1 MVLQWP
7 ALILWHFHVQ
17 SYERNSL
24 DFLCFT
30 MARGHFAAFSCQT
43 GCALTIG
50 FSWFYN
56 GPRAFCG
63 TSMFNLMRAICWI
76 SLVLQWPAGNSL
88 HFHGP
93 RALRVRVRGASARG
107 TVCTRCTR
115 ASTHV
120 QWTISMRVRG
130 RAVIFMAFNAFAE
143 MLNKYVFIAHS
154 GVCHEL
160 NSLIWACGM

>member
-1 MVLQWP
+1 MFYNGPRAFRCIFMSNWMCSNHSIFVVLQSP

-24 DFLCFT
+24 DFLRFT
-30 MARGHFAAFSCQT
+30 MARGRFAAFS
-43 GCALTIG
+43 
-50 FSWFYN
+50 
-56 GPRAFCG
+56 
-63 TSMFNLMRAICWI
+63 
-76 SLVLQWPAGNSL
+76 WPAGIA
-88 HFHGP
+88 
-93 RALRVRVRGASARG
+93 RACAWGQRARARG

-115 ASTHV
+115 ASSHV

-143 MLNKYVFIAHS
+143 MLNKCVFIAHS